1 VTAAVD
7 AMSLAHAERA
17 DLTELLATLTPAQW
31 DTPSLCAGWRVREV
45 VAHMFSYEELGV
57 GGLVGRFLRG
67 GVLLDRVNALI
78 IADRNYYGREFEATG
93 YGRW

>member
-1 VTAAVD
+1 
-7 AMSLAHAERA
+7 
-17 DLTELLATLTPAQW
+17 
-31 DTPSLCAGWRVREV
+31 
-45 VAHMFSYEELGV
+45 MFSYEELGV

-78 IADRNYYGREFEATG
+78 IADRNNYGREFEATG